1 MGDNEKKKIDIGQLT
16 PGLVNTLLFV
26 ATRRLLPDMTSLPH
40 FTTQRNGSIS
50 TSESK
55 YGVTP
60 FSLGDVAAPVSV
72 EPAQVCSSPD
82 VMTSREG
89 HEYLPDL
96 DIREEKHDKE
106 DDMLSVDSLNLHP
119 PPLVLEDPMRYGL
132 RSANSDAGGRMIE

>member
-1 MGDNEKKKIDIGQLT
+1 M
-16 PGLVNTLLFV
+16 
-26 ATRRLLPDMTSLPH
+26 
-40 FTTQRNGSIS
+40 S

-60 FSLGDVAAPVSV
+60 FSFGDVAAPVSV

-82 VMTSREG
+82 AMTSRDV
-89 HEYLPDL
+89 HEYSRDL
-96 DIREEKHDKE
+96 GTHPEKHDKE

-132 RSANSDAGGRMIE
+132 QSAYAVASGRINDWRVDDKLTWFRW